1 MSYGSNTLNIDTYK
15 KLLDFIYEYSNNSL
29 VNKREIELT
38 NIKEIL
44 KKYNEKKI
52 IKFIEIKE
60 KEEAERAAEEKKEEA
75 ERAAAKAG
83 EEEAGEAAEEKK
95 EEEVETPEAAETT
108 AKAAETTAKAAEEK
122 KEEAAE
128 EADEREVETP
138 EGEVPEAIET
148 KAKAAEGKKGEE
160 KPNIN
165 NIKFKLYFKDG
176 SFIPIIDNKYIIIE
190 NEIKKYKISDTI
202 DGELKYE
209 LYDNNNEFDL
219 TNRVN
224 PIKIPRIIYKSILD
238 ENKYLLY
245 AIFESSSIIKDIFEN
260 VEIETMS
267 SADLEKYLL
276 LYESSK
282 YNLSYDDNK
291 IISSTINSNHA
302 KIYENLLKEYR
313 TKKNI
318 DGLNK
323 LAIFVQVES
332 SNNFINYQKKI
343 IGTKEEDIE
352 NPTTIFGKYILTEH
366 NIPPSNFILKTIF
379 QISATKYYY
388 LYEKNSNKTKKG
400 GSPENNPSFPSG
412 TNQSYSPVTNPSSP
426 PGTNPS
432 SPPGNNLSHSL
443 GTNPLY
449 PPGTNLSHSLGTNP
463 LYPSGTYATP
473 PGTYATPHSEKL
485 PEIITNLIEF
495 YEILNNEIN
504 ISKNTTNSSNNFTK
518 NYQNKINE
526 NINNYKN
533 NKTLGNKELFHVL
546 NKTSNI
552 NQKIPYN
559 PPIFSKVSKGLKM
572 IWNSFTFSKKR
583 KQATNFMKKY
593 WKLYTLNKKKK
604 LQEFNISFKKIISN
618 QIRHLENVHIDLN
631 SLKSKKPEDICIHL
645 SNRKIIPTFSQE
657 LYKLLQ
663 QQYEFNEDEKVNQFQ
678 AYIKMNNKVYFNSV
692 LFNRIINGK
701 LRKNIHNKSEYFN
714 FINDKKTKKNIE
726 YVISQWKINKKYS

>member
-1 MSYGSNTLNIDTYK
+1 MSDSNTLNTDTYK

-29 VNKREIELT
+29 VNKRKIELT
-38 NIKEIL
+38 NIKDIL
-44 KKYNEKKI
+44 KKYNKKKI
-52 IKFIEIKE
+52 IKFIDKE
-60 KEEAERAAEEKKEEA
+60 KEAAAEVAAETAAIETEKEEKTTAETASETAAEKETAITAEEKKEAETTAAPATAATAAAAATPAAEEKKE
-75 ERAAAKAG
+75 
-83 EEEAGEAAEEKK
+83 
-95 EEEVETPEAAETT
+95 
-108 AKAAETTAKAAEEK
+108 
-122 KEEAAE
+122 
-128 EADEREVETP
+128 
-138 EGEVPEAIET
+138 
-148 KAKAAEGKKGEE
+148 
-160 KPNIN
+160 NIINKN
-165 NIKFKLYFKDG
+165 NIKFKLYFKDR

-202 DGELKYE
+202 DGELNYE

-260 VEIETMS
+260 VQIETMS
-267 SADLEKYLL
+267 SVDLEKYLL

-323 LAIFVQVES
+323 LAIFVQFES
-332 SNNFINYQKKI
+332 SNNFINYKKKI
-343 IGTKEEDIE
+343 IATKDDIE

-379 QISATKYYY
+379 QIDTKYYY

-400 GSPENNPSFPSG
+400 GSP
-412 TNQSYSPVTNPSSP
+412 
-426 PGTNPS
+426 
-432 SPPGNNLSHSL
+432 
-443 GTNPLY
+443 
-449 PPGTNLSHSLGTNP
+449 
-463 LYPSGTYATP
+463 GTYATP
-473 PGTYATPHSEKL
+473 PGTYPLSQSGTYATPPSGIQTIPIL
-485 PEIITNLIEF
+485 NLIKF
-495 YEILNNEIN
+495 YEYLSKEIN
-504 ISKNTTNSSNNFTK
+504 ISKNSSNNFTK

-533 NKTLGNKELFHVL
+533 NKTLSNKELFHEL
-546 NKTSNI
+546 RKNSNI
-552 NQKIPYN
+552 NQKFPYN
-559 PPIFSKVSKGLKM
+559 PTIFSNVSKGLKM

-618 QIRHLENVHIDLN
+618 QIRHLENVRIDLN

-678 AYIKMNNKVYFNSV
+678 AYIKKNNKVYFNSV

-701 LRKNIHNKSEYFN
+701 LRKNIYNKSEYFN
-714 FINDKKTKKNIE
+714 FINGSNTEKSRTIKKVIRDFKNYKKS
-726 YVISQWKINKKYS
+726 Y